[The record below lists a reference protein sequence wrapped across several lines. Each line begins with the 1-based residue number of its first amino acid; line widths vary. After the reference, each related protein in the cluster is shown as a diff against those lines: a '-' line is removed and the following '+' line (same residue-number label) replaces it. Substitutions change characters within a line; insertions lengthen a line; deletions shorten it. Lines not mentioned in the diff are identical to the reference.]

1 MIIDFL
7 KSAIPH
13 RFKVKYHILKMNL
26 TGNPIYRIEDYPAGK
41 KIYLFLAAD
50 YGNLGDVALTLAE
63 IKFLNQ
69 HFPEFHV
76 VEIIIRNVVEGIQFA
91 QKYIQKED
99 MVSIVG
105 GGNLGT
111 LYPGLEM
118 FRQIIIETFPKS
130 KIISFPQSIH
140 FPENEEGKKALD
152 TCKSVYSLHKKL
164 ILVAREQKSFE
175 FLKKHFTK
183 NQVLLTPDIV
193 FSQDETKPPFQRNGV
208 LLSLRRDIEKNLS
221 EEDSALIKDVLQ
233 HHFKEIKY
241 YDTNINRPYL
251 NFEEKTHELHKI
263 WEAYKRS
270 ELVVTDRLH
279 GMIFCYITD
288 TPCLAFLNNNHKIE
302 SSYEWIRFSESIAL
316 IRNCT
321 KEEMERAIEA
331 IRNRSKESQYQ
342 NLSHRFQPLIDAI
355 RNG

>member
-1 MIIDFL
+1 MFIDFL
-7 KSAIPH
+7 KKAIPH
-13 RFKVKYHILKMNL
+13 RLKVKYHILKMDL
-26 TGNPIYRIEDYPAGK
+26 TGNPIYRIEDYPEGK
-41 KIYLFLAAD
+41 KVYLFLAAD

-69 HFPEFHV
+69 QFPEYHV

-91 QKYIQKED
+91 KKNIQKGD
-99 MVSIVG
+99 LVSIVG
-105 GGNLGT
+105 GGNMGT

-118 FRQIIIETFPKS
+118 FRQIIIETFPDN

-140 FPENEEGKKALD
+140 FPDDEQGRKTLD
-152 TCKSVYSLHKKL
+152 TCKSVYSKHKNL
-164 ILVAREQKSFE
+164 TLVAREQTSFD

-193 FSQDETKPPFQRNGV
+193 FSLDERQPQFQRNGV

-221 EEDSALIKDVLQ
+221 EEESALIKEVL
-233 HHFKEIKY
+233 HRHFKEIKY
-241 YDTNINRPYL
+241 YDTNINKPYL
-251 NFEEKTHELHKI
+251 NFEEKTTELNKI

-302 SSYEWIRFSESIAL
+302 SSYEWIRFSESIVL
-316 IRNCT
+316 IRHCNR
-321 KEEMERAIEA
+321 EEIEKAIDS
-331 IRNRSKESQYQ
+331 IRNRRQEGQYQ
-342 NLSHRFQPLIDAI
+342 NLYHRFQPLIEAI
-355 RNG
+355 KS